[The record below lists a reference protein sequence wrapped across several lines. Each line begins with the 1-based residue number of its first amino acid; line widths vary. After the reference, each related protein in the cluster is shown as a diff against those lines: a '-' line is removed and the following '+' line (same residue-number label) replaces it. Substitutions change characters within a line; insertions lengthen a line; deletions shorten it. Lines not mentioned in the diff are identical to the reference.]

1 VTSSTPDP
9 AEASGAGKLL
19 HRSFVVQALVIV
31 AVALVLFLP
40 GLGSTGLSMSEG
52 HRVVPGWEMLER
64 GDWRVPHMFGRV
76 YLRKP
81 PGMPWAIAASSM
93 VFGKT
98 ELAARLVSVVATAL
112 AGVCACW
119 FARRWY
125 GARWGLCA
133 GLALVLMPVFW
144 SPARSAEIESLH
156 NFFVLGAS
164 LAMLDLALGTGSRAR
179 VAVLGGIALGGAL
192 LTKGPA
198 GLPVVGAA
206 VVAAFAATGGAARTL
221 VRITPS
227 VLIASVMV
235 APVFLAM
242 RDAAELP
249 GAVTQGVD
257 EFLWSARKIPE
268 ILALPVLGLL
278 AALPASLAL
287 LFPWGPDARTEPAG
301 TEDAAALRVARVV
314 SITFIGT
321 VLAYAAIGVSN
332 PRYVMPALGLAAL
345 AAPYVCRGG
354 SFTPKRTAIARVMV
368 VGSPRVLAALLVLA
382 GVISARSADRARAQE
397 SGAAAG
403 ATLVRSVRGDD
414 VEVWADHAI
423 EARPEV
429 LLEIQ
434 RLAAAEGRRVQGVWA
449 PISPKNLPPSGS
461 YLLIREDD
469 QSDERERLA
478 HEGVLGKFRKVG
490 GADFYKFSFG
500 LYLRGS

>member
-1 VTSSTPDP
+1 
-9 AEASGAGKLL
+9 
-19 HRSFVVQALVIV
+19 
-31 AVALVLFLP
+31 
-40 GLGSTGLSMSEG
+40 
-52 HRVVPGWEMLER
+52 MLR
-64 GDWRVPHMFGRV
+64 P
-76 YLRKP
+76 
-81 PGMPWAIAASSM
+81 
-93 VFGKT
+93 
-98 ELAARLVSVVATAL
+98 
-112 AGVCACW
+112 
-119 FARRWY
+119 
-125 GARWGLCA
+125 
-133 GLALVLMPVFW
+133 
-144 SPARSAEIESLH
+144 
-156 NFFVLGAS
+156 
-164 LAMLDLALGTGSRAR
+164 
-179 VAVLGGIALGGAL
+179 
-192 LTKGPA
+192 
-198 GLPVVGAA
+198 
-206 VVAAFAATGGAARTL
+206 GGAARTL
-221 VRITPS
+221 VRIAPS

-242 RDAAELP
+242 RDAAGLP

-287 LFPWGPDARTEPAG
+287 LFPWGPDARSEPAG

-314 SITFIGT
+314 SITLIGT

-382 GVISARSADRARAQE
+382 GVIAARSADRARAQE

-478 HEGVLGKFRKVG
+478 REGVLGKFRKVG